1 MSTTVHV
8 TRNEGV
14 INTGSNSISQI
25 YNIKKENQK
34 ADDINWESL
43 NKEINI
49 LKSNPDLSVRKFA
62 KEAGNAAEKKDK
74 HGILCVLSK
83 WIPCIADLISS
94 SYYMIEIAK
103 NFNIY

>member
-1 MSTTVHV
+1 MSTAVHV

-25 YNIKKENQK
+25 YNINKENQR
-34 ADDINWESL
+34 ADDINWKSL

-49 LKSNPDLSVRKFA
+49 LKSNPDLSIQKFA
-62 KEAGNAAEKKDK
+62 KEAETAAEKKDK
-74 HGILCVLSK
+74 HAIFCVLSK